1 MQTESDSLKSI
12 SLNILFTAKTFQEL
26 SHVISEFH
34 AFLSNNGFTVN
45 QNFYQQKPAFINL
58 LPQYAS
64 EIKEISSSQQIIP
77 LSSLATSF
85 PFSYQN
91 ITDPKGFLLGVIDKN
106 NGFCTFDINLRT
118 SERTNSNMFII
129 GTSGSGKSFTT
140 KKMIAQLLLKKQK
153 IIIFDPEREYQT
165 LTQKFR
171 GSWIDTGNASSGT
184 INPFQ
189 IFASIDENNTNIA
202 QHYHFLEEFFKL
214 TTPDLTG
221 KQLSILMNLVKKT
234 YLDKKIVSFDKTL
247 KPSQYPTFSSLITLI
262 NKERGLSSNSPLIS
276 LDLETLSLLFNR
288 FAKNNEDSFL

>member
-1 MQTESDSLKSI
+1 MKSI

-77 LSSLATSF
+77 LSSLAASF